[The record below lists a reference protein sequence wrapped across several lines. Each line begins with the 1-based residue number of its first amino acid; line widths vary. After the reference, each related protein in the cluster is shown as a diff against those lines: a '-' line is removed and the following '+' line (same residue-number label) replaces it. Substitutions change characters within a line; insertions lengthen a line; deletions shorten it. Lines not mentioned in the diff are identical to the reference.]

1 MLVAALVVGPAAP
14 PSPELRCT
22 VTDPELAELSGL
34 LVEDG
39 AAVAMADG
47 GRRVLLHRLDGVLGE
62 GAVDG
67 DTGAREC
74 VLDDTRTVD
83 INPYD
88 AEDLARGPDGALWVA
103 DTGDNDRR
111 RETVAVIVVPVD
123 GEPRLHRLTYPDG
136 PHDAEALLVDR
147 DGRPVIVTKDLG
159 RAGVYRPAEPPDGV
173 GPTPLVRVGELAL
186 PPSDTTGGP
195 LGPAGSRLVT
205 GAAATADGRVVALR
219 SYTDAWLYPA
229 PDGDP
234 ATALTENPA
243 PVRVPLPDEPQGEAI
258 AFTPDGT
265 LLSGSEARGGVLG
278 EIRAV
283 PGAAELARAP
293 SNAPAPA
300 GTPPPAEPP
309 PAATPHA
316 EDAAGEWPWSGW
328 PPAAIG
334 GASAVALLL
343 AAIAAMLLR
352 GRRR

>member
-1 MLVAALVVGPAAP
+1 VLVAALVVGPAAP

-136 PHDAEALLVDR
+136 
-147 DGRPVIVTKDLG
+147 RPVIVTKDLG

-265 LLSGSEARGGVLG
+265 LLSGVKAGDPRGAR
-278 EIRAV
+278 
-283 PGAAELARAP
+283 
-293 SNAPAPA
+293 
-300 GTPPPAEPP
+300 
-309 PAATPHA
+309 
-316 EDAAGEWPWSGW
+316 
-328 PPAAIG
+328 
-334 GASAVALLL
+334 
-343 AAIAAMLLR
+343 R
-352 GRRR
+352 GRAGPGSVERPGPGRHSAAR

>member
-1 MLVAALVVGPAAP
+1 MLVAALVAGPGAA
-14 PSPELRCT
+14 PSPEVRCT

-34 LVEDG
+34 LVEAG

-47 GRRVLLHRLDGVLGE
+47 GRRVLLHRLDGVFD
-62 GAVDG
+62 DG
-67 DTGAREC
+67 PAPRVC

-111 RETVAVIVVPVD
+111 RETVAVIVVPAD
-123 GEPRLHRLTYPDG
+123 GEARLHRLTYPDG
-136 PHDAEALLVDR
+136 PHDAEALLVDPA
-147 DGRPVIVTKDLG
+147 GRPVIVTKDLG
-159 RAGVYRPAEPPDGV
+159 QAGVYRTAEPPDGV
-173 GPTPLVRVGELAL
+173 GPTPLVRVGEVVL
-186 PPSDTTGGP
+186 PPSDSSGGP
-195 LGPAGSRLVT
+195 LGSIGARLVT

-219 SYTDAWLYPA
+219 TYTDAWLYPA
-229 PDGDP
+229 PEGDP

-258 AFTPDGT
+258 AFAPDGT
-265 LLSGSEARGGVLG
+265 LLSGSEARAGVPG

-283 PGAAELARAP
+283 SGAAALAAGPDPGSAP
-293 SNAPAPA
+293 PVAGPATA
-300 GTPPPAEPP
+300 GSPSAEPRP
-309 PAATPHA
+309 G

-334 GASAVALLL
+334 GAAAVGLLL